1 MFILTSPP
9 YPLPPFSPSLIS
21 LMVSVDVSTMCTLHV
36 SQLGRAVKALKVGK
50 TGGRRRFDSLLQ
62 LSFLFESLE

>member
-1 MFILTSPP
+1 MFTYFTS
-9 YPLPPFSPSLIS
+9 LPPCPHFQSLIS
-21 LMVSVDVSTMCTLHV
+21 LTVSVDVSTMCTLHV

-50 TGGRRRFDSLLQ
+50 AGGRLRFDSLLQ